1 MGVKNQKGVW
11 IMFGAKDNPGL
22 TLSANAVAEV
32 ASTIRQA
39 ENTKAG
45 GSYRDAEGKALLKA
59 L

>member
-1 MGVKNQKGVW
+1 
-11 IMFGAKDNPGL
+11 MFGAKDNPGL